1 MIGNDPFM
9 YSTDFPHEVN
19 AETCK
24 KELGELTNHDALSEE
39 DKDAILYR
47 NAEEFYGFKNG

>member
-1 MIGNDPFM
+1 MIGNEPFM

-19 AETCK
+19 AKTCK
-24 KELGELTNHDALSEE
+24 KELGELIDHDALSEE

-47 NAEEFYGFKNG
+47 NAEEFYGIKND

>member
-1 MIGNDPFM
+1 MVGNEPFM

-24 KELGELTNHDALSEE
+24 KELNELIENRELSEAGQGRDPVRE
-39 DKDAILYR
+39 RD
-47 NAEEFYGFKNG
+47 EFYGIRD